1 MSASSQ
7 NVTWMLKA
15 WSSGDRPALE
25 QLIPIDYGELYRL
38 ALLYMRRERQGHT
51 LQATALVHEAYDAW

>member
-1 MSASSQ
+1 
-7 NVTWMLKA
+7 MLKA

-25 QLIPIDYGELYRL
+25 QLIPIVYGELHRL